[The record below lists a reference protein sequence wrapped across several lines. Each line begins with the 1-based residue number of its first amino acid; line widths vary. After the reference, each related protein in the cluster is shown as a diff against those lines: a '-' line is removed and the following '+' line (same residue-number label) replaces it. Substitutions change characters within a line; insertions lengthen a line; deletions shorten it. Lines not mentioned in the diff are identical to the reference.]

1 MDWFQSKF
9 NGRLLAMS
17 FVASGVLL
25 LAVRANGQ
33 DSPKSPPDSS
43 GALRSISDEPT
54 EPPRYQSR
62 GAETASFLQP
72 LGDDYAPPGFQP
84 RGYQNAPGVPEYD
97 PEYRRWSEPVP
108 EYIYDPDYYNTPY
121 HEIKQL
127 ADYAPMGYE
136 ARDYQSAPGDPEYSP
151 LTPPARV
158 SQEERE
164 RLVVGG
170 IAPGSFLAPGTNT
183 SVRIRGFVRLAA
195 LYDLDPI
202 GLRDAFVPNLIPVP
216 QQSGQNF
223 NMSGRISRF
232 AIETW
237 TPTDW
242 CERTVHTFIE
252 GDFFNGADQA
262 AGGGGNPLRLRHAFF
277 DIGWFRFGQQN
288 SVFMDGTNWPSLVD
302 FQGPNGWTNQRQ
314 PSARMTVPLT
324 ERLFWA
330 SSMERPFSN
339 IATNG
344 QGDQVQNIPDF
355 ATHLRLEGDLGHF
368 QASTLLRSIGYQ
380 PTGGDAERLTG
391 VGVSG
396 SFVIHPWAVLL
407 GTNPVRD
414 EDPSGLTRSRFLTQ
428 VTWGSGIGRY
438 INDFSGQGL
447 DGQVDPVT
455 GDFDT
460 LDVNG
465 WHVSYEHW
473 FSDRWLS
480 NVTYS
485 QVNAVS
491 IDNQPGT
498 TYDTGKYL
506 AVSLW
511 WIPVTRMSFG
521 AEYVWGSRENIDGD
535 RAEANR
541 LHGLFQYNF

>member
-1 MDWFQSKF
+1 
-9 NGRLLAMS
+9 MS
-17 FVASGVLL
+17 FVASGALT
-25 LAVRANGQ
+25 LADSAWGQ
-33 DSPKSPPDSS
+33 DSTEPPPDFS
-43 GALRSISDEPT
+43 GALRRISDEAIEPT
-54 EPPRYQSR
+54 SRYQSR

-72 LGDDYAPPGFQP
+72 SGEYYAPPGFEP

-108 EYIYDPDYYNTPY
+108 EYIYDPEYYNTPY

-127 ADYAPMGYE
+127 ADYAPIGYE

-151 LTPPARV
+151 LTPPVYVTQA
-158 SQEERE
+158 ERE
-164 RLVVGG
+164 KFVVGG

-202 GLRDAFVPNLIPVP
+202 GLRDAFVPNTIPVP

-237 TPTDW
+237 TPTEW

-262 AGGGGNPLRLRHAFF
+262 AGGGGNPFRLRHAFF

-339 IATNG
+339 IA
-344 QGDQVQNIPDF
+344 
-355 ATHLRLEGDLGHF
+355 
-368 QASTLLRSIGYQ
+368 
-380 PTGGDAERLTG
+380 ERLTG

-396 SFVIHPWAVLL
+396 SFVVHPWAVLL

-414 EDPSGLTRSRFLTQ
+414 EDPSGLTRSRFLMQT
-428 VTWGSGIGRY
+428 TWGSGIARY
-438 INDFSGQGL
+438 INDFAGQGL

-485 QVNAVS
+485 QVNALS

-506 AVSLW
+506 ATSLW

-521 AEYVWGSRENIDGD
+521 VEYIWGSRENISGQ